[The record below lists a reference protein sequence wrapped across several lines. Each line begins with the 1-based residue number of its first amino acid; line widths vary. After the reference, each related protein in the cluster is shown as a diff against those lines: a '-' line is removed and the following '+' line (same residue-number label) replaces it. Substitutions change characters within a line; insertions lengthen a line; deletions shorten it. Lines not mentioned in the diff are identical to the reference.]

1 MCTME
6 WKEVNP
12 EQNKDLVR
20 CKTDVKIQRNRKR
33 NI

>member
-12 EQNKDLVR
+12 EQNKDLGDEYGS
-20 CKTDVKIQRNRKR
+20 KKAKNR
-33 NI
+33 

>member
-12 EQNKDLVR
+12 EQNKNLVEESYDKKQSDIR
-20 CKTDVKIQRNRKR
+20 DA
-33 NI
+33 

>member
-12 EQNKDLVR
+12 EQNKDLVAEFLELE
-20 CKTDVKIQRNRKR
+20 NES
-33 NI
+33 NE